1 MEDFY
6 DIRILKT
13 DPNYLKYQENY
24 STLLTNVRT
33 KKIKCF
39 ISRSGKDARFDAKLV
54 IADNSFYV
62 KYICLMSIGG
72 FVMRY
77 YEDNKMTKY
86 DTDGNVFALLILK
99 WIQLDIES
107 SPSLYDILTTWTPQ
121 KINDKIIFNESFED
135 NPPPCTDEDL
145 YG

>member
-1 MEDFY
+1 M
-6 DIRILKT
+6 
-13 DPNYLKYQENY
+13 
-24 STLLTNVRT
+24 TNHNT
-33 KKIKCF
+33 
-39 ISRSGKDARFDAKLV
+39 
-54 IADNSFYV
+54 Y
-62 KYICLMSIGG
+62 
-72 FVMRY
+72 
-77 YEDNKMTKY
+77 
-86 DTDGNVFALLILK
+86 GNVFALLILK

>member
-24 STLLTNVRT
+24 SILLTAVRT

-39 ISRSGKDARFDAKLV
+39 ISRPGKKAKFEAKFIV
-54 IADNSFYV
+54 ADNSFYV
-62 KYICLMSIGG
+62 HYICLMSIGG

-86 DTDGNVFALLILK
+86 DTNGNVFALLILK

-107 SPSLYDILTTWTPQ
+107 LPSLYDILTTWTPQ
-121 KINDKIIFNESFED
+121 QINDKIIFNESFED
-135 NPPPCTDEDL
+135 HPPPCTDEDL

>member
-39 ISRSGKDARFDAKLV
+39 ISRPGKDSRFDAKLV

-121 KINDKIIFNESFED
+121 KINDKIIFNESFE
-135 NPPPCTDEDL
+135 NQPPPCTDEDL

>member
-39 ISRSGKDARFDAKLV
+39 ISRPDKDARFDAKLV